1 MRQVQKGFTL
11 IELMIVVAIVGILA
25 AVAIP
30 AYSDYTTRAKVTDGL
45 SLAAGAKTLVS
56 ENLQSGQTA
65 NSGWTDLTNPT
76 TNVSSVA
83 VNASGMITIDYAAA
97 VGNGGNIKLNPST
110 SAAGVISWVCRG
122 ATTGTAMSSN
132 FLPASCR

>member
-1 MRQVQKGFTL
+1 MNVQKGFTL

-56 ENLQSGQTA
+56 ENIQSGQTA
-65 NSGWTDLTNPT
+65 DSGWTDLTNPT
-76 TNVSSVA
+76 PNVAGVA
-83 VNASGMITIDYAAA
+83 VNASGLISIDYNAA
-97 VGNGGNIKLNPST
+97 VGNGGVINLTPTNN
-110 SAAGVISWVCRG
+110 AGVLTWVC
-122 ATTGTAMSSN
+122 AAASTGGMSAN